1 MKKSFY
7 RIKRYIQK
15 YFERIYFNPSKYWE
29 ENGGESYYNTF
40 HSEGMMRNEE
50 IFLLQIEKH
59 KPNSIIDIGCG
70 YGRYLK
76 VIRDNYPNIELV
88 GTDIS
93 KSQITYAKK
102 YLSDGSIKLII
113 NDSTK
118 FSFDDKYFDLALT
131 YGLFGHIPPKLLKP
145 IFLEIKRIT
154 KKGCFLEGKS
164 NGKKISQNHVFTH
177 NYDSIFKK
185 FLISKEEL
193 GIDILYYLN
202 FEKIIKPN
210 DK

>member
-1 MKKSFY
+1 MKKFSYF
-7 RIKRYIQK
+7 KQK
-15 YFERIYFNPSKYWE
+15 KY
-29 ENGGESYYNTF
+29 
-40 HSEGMMRNEE
+40 
-50 IFLLQIEKH
+50 

-102 YLSDGSIKLII
+102 YLSDDSIKLII

-118 FSFDDKYFDLALT
+118 FSFDDKYFDLAIT
-131 YGLFGHIPPKLLKP
+131 YGLFRVIPPKLFKP
-145 IFLEIKRIT
+145 IFLEIQRIT
-154 KKGCFLEGKS
+154 KNGYFLESKGD
-164 NGKKISQNHVFTH
+164 GKKINQNHVFTH

-193 GIDILYYLN
+193 GIDILYNLN